1 MVKEGENGQIKREE
15 KMWKVERDG
24 TQERKIR
31 ALTTK
36 IKCLD
41 FIALLIS
48 KNSSK
53 DFKARHA
60 VIQF

>member
-1 MVKEGENGQIKREE
+1 
-15 KMWKVERDG
+15 MWKVERDG